1 VHFGLL
7 LFPIIKGVIFLL
19 FGECFHKGRDSQG
32 GETLDFGA
40 FASYVEPFASFWRN

>member
-1 VHFGLL
+1 VLL
-7 LFPIIKGVIFLL
+7 GFYCFPSSKEDIYY

-40 FASYVEPFASFWRN
+40 FASCVESFASFWRN